1 MSNLF
6 KYHMVQCDSDKKV
19 IDYNELI
26 AEKLSKLQSVANN
39 KKQPD
44 EGVDTNGFQ
53 AGLFAREVSITEEI
67 QEQEEIV
74 LSPEEIIENAKLEAS
89 KLIEEANQQA
99 ELIKQEAFESANKA
113 GYDEG
118 YQQAITQV
126 KKQEEQ
132 LMMQQNKMLAE
143 YQSQLEKMEPLLVD
157 AIITV
162 VQNVFKIKFEDN
174 RNLIVHLLKIALG
187 QIESSN
193 DIIIKVSKEDYPFLL
208 KYKEVLSKTVTKNIQ
223 INIMEE
229 ISLTK
234 NQCLIET
241 DGGVFDCSLDVQLDN
256 LSKTLRILSL
266 S

>member
-1 MSNLF
+1 
-6 KYHMVQCDSDKKV
+6 MVQCDSDKKV

-26 AEKLSKLQSVANN
+26 AEKLSKLQSVTNN
-39 KKQPD
+39 KKQSD
-44 EGVDTNGFQ
+44 EGVEANGFQ
-53 AGLFAREVSITEEI
+53 AGLVAREVAITEET
-67 QEQEEIV
+67 QEPEEV
-74 LSPEEIIENAKLEAS
+74 QLSPEEIIENAKLEAS
-89 KLIEEANQQA
+89 QLLEEANQQA
-99 ELIKQEAFESANKA
+99 ELIKQEAFENASKA

-118 YQQAITQV
+118 YQQAINQV

-132 LMMQQNKMLAE
+132 LKIQQAKILEE
-143 YQSQLEKMEPLLVD
+143 YQIQMEKMEPLLVD

-162 VQNVFKIKFEDN
+162 VQDVFKIKFEDN

-193 DIIIKVSKEDYPFLL
+193 DIIIKVSKEDYPFLI
-208 KYKEVLSKTVTKNIQ
+208 KYKEVLSKTVTKSIQ
-223 INIMEE
+223 LNIMEE

>member
-1 MSNLF
+1 
-6 KYHMVQCDSDKKV
+6 MVQCDSDKKV

-26 AEKLSKLQSVANN
+26 AEKLSKLKSVSNNLKQSDDGMEA
-39 KKQPD
+39 
-44 EGVDTNGFQ
+44 NGFQ
-53 AGLFAREVSITEEI
+53 AGLFAREVAITEQTREI
-67 QEQEEIV
+67 EPE
-74 LSPEEIIENAKLEAS
+74 LSPEEIIENAKIEANQ
-89 KLIEEANQQA
+89 LLEEAKQQA
-99 ELIKQEAFESANKA
+99 ELMKQEAFENASKA

-118 YQQAITQV
+118 YQQAIIQV
-126 KKQEEQ
+126 TKQEEQ
-132 LMMQQNKMLAE
+132 LKIQQSKMLAD
-143 YQSQLEKMEPLLVD
+143 YQEQIEQMEPMLVD

-174 RNLIVHLLKIALG
+174 HNLIVHLLKIALG

-193 DIIIKVSKEDYPFLL
+193 DIMIKVSKEDYPFLL
-208 KYKEVLSKTVTKNIQ
+208 KYKEVLSKTVAKTIQ

-256 LSKTLRILSL
+256 LSKTLRILSR

>member
-1 MSNLF
+1 
-6 KYHMVQCDSDKKV
+6 MVRCDSDKKV

-26 AEKLSKLQSVANN
+26 AEKLSKLKSVSNNIKQS
-39 KKQPD
+39 D
-44 EGVDTNGFQ
+44 EGIEGNGFQ
-53 AGLFAREVSITEEI
+53 AGLLAREVAIEE
-67 QEQEEIV
+67 QTKEPEEPE

-89 KLIEEANQQA
+89 QLLEEAKQQA
-99 ELIKQEAFESANKA
+99 EIIKQEAFENASKV

-118 YQQAITQV
+118 YQEAIKQV
-126 KKQEEQ
+126 EKQEEQ
-132 LMMQQNKMLAE
+132 LKMQHSKMLEE
-143 YQSQLEKMEPLLVD
+143 YQTQMEQMEPKLVD

-162 VQNVFKIKFEDN
+162 VQSVFKIKFEDN

-208 KYKEVLSKTVTKNIQ
+208 KYKEVLSKTVAKTIQ

-256 LSKTLRILSL
+256 LSKTLRVLSQ

>member
-1 MSNLF
+1 
-6 KYHMVQCDSDKKV
+6 MVQCESDKKV

-26 AEKLSKLQSVANN
+26 AEKLSKLKSVSNKQSN
-39 KKQPD
+39 D
-44 EGVDTNGFQ
+44 GIELNGFQ
-53 AGLFAREVSITEEI
+53 AGLFAREVAVTEQTREP
-67 QEQEEIV
+67 EPVEPE
-74 LSPEEIIENAKLEAS
+74 LSPEEIIENAK
-89 KLIEEANQQA
+89 IEANQLLEEAKQQV
-99 ELIKQEAFESANKA
+99 ELMKQEAFENASKA

-118 YQQAITQV
+118 YQQAIMQV
-126 KKQEEQ
+126 TKQEEQ
-132 LMMQQNKMLAE
+132 LKIQQSKMLE
-143 YQSQLEKMEPLLVD
+143 DYQKQIEQMEPMLVD

-193 DIIIKVSKEDYPFLL
+193 DIMIKVSKDDYPFLL
-208 KYKEVLSKTVTKNIQ
+208 KYKEVLSKTVAKTNQ
-223 INIMEE
+223 INIMED

-241 DGGVFDCSLDVQLDN
+241 DGGVFDCSLDVQLDS